1 MKNQLLVNRNFREL
15 NPILVGE
22 EHCTSGHSF
31 GPAVRKYTLIHYVIS
46 GCGSYMVG
54 EHTYAVHPGEA
65 FIILPDEV
73 TVYTADEFDPWF
85 YRWIAFD
92 GELSKHF
99 ANAPRVISPSPRI
112 FESIGEAITNVSS
125 MREYRLCAT
134 LFELYAD
141 VFSGRSESHH
151 YVRRVQDFVC
161 ASYMQDISVER
172 IAESMNLDRRYLSRI
187 FKERSGQTIQNYI
200 ISVRLEAARERL
212 LEGATV
218 SEAAL
223 LCGYGDECNFSKM
236 FKLRYGISPG
246 RWRQQNDK
254 SD

>member
-1 MKNQLLVNRNFREL
+1 MKNKLLVNRNFREL

-22 EHCTSGHSF
+22 EHCRAGHSF

-46 GCGSYMVG
+46 GTGSYSVG
-54 EHTYAVHPGEA
+54 GKTYSVHPGEA
-65 FIILPDEV
+65 FVILPDEV
-73 TVYTADEFDPWF
+73 TVYTANENDPWY
-85 YRWIAFD
+85 YRWIGFD
-92 GELSKHF
+92 GELSRHF
-99 ANAPRVISPSPRI
+99 SNAPRVISPSPRI
-112 FESIGEAITNVSS
+112 FEAVGESIRNDS
-125 MREYRLCAT
+125 MSEYRLCAA

-151 YVRRVQDFVC
+151 YVRRVRDFVS
-161 ASYMQDISVER
+161 ASYMQDISVEK

-187 FKERSGQTIQNYI
+187 FKERTGQTIQNYM

-218 SEAAL
+218 SEAAM

-236 FKLRYGISPG
+236 FKRRYGISPG
-246 RWRQQNDK
+246 RWRQQNDPTRA
-254 SD
+254 